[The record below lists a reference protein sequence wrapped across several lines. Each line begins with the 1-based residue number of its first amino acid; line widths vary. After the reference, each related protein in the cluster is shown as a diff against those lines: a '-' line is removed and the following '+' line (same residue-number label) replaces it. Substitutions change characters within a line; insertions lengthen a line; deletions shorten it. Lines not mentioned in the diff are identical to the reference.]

1 MRRLLK
7 FSLPILLLGG
17 SLVVFLWLEA
27 SQVPDQP
34 IEAIEK
40 TWTVTTVRAQRQ
52 SLSPTV
58 RLYGR
63 IESPHES
70 HRRAA
75 ISADVQQVPVLVG
88 TTVAPGDLLVRLD
101 DRSLQLLLRQREG
114 DLLEI
119 KAQIDS
125 EKRRYAADLEA
136 LQIERTLLQLGEKAL
151 DRAEQLARTQAGSA
165 ARVDEAQHAQ
175 HAQTLAIANR
185 RRAINDHN
193 PRLAQLRA
201 RQQRAEALHDQARND
216 LERTAVRALAPGK
229 VTAVHV
235 SPGDRVRAGD
245 QLVDVF
251 DTRLIEVRAQ
261 IPNRHLP
268 TLRHGLSAG
277 TTIAATAN
285 IEGRVRSLRLDR
297 LAGKIEPGQGGV
309 DAFFS
314 FRGHA
319 IPVELGRTIALT
331 IELPAKAQVIP
342 LPATAIYGANTV
354 YRVINNR
361 LDRVAVQRVGEY
373 NNGDQGSWVL
383 VTGDAIKEGDAVLSH
398 QLPGAVDGLKVASAP
413 TGN

>member
-7 FSLPILLLGG
+7 FSLPVLLLGG

-40 TWTVTTVRAQRQ
+40 TWTVTTVSAQRQ

-70 HRRAA
+70 RRRAA
-75 ISADVQQVPVLVG
+75 ISADVQQVPVLAG
-88 TTVAPGDLLVRLD
+88 TPVVLGDLLVQLD

-175 HAQTLAIANR
+175 QAQTLAIANR

-193 PRLAQLRA
+193 PRLAQ
-201 RQQRAEALHDQARND
+201 
-216 LERTAVRALAPGK
+216 
-229 VTAVHV
+229 
-235 SPGDRVRAGD
+235 
-245 QLVDVF
+245 
-251 DTRLIEVRAQ
+251 
-261 IPNRHLP
+261 
-268 TLRHGLSAG
+268 
-277 TTIAATAN
+277 
-285 IEGRVRSLRLDR
+285 
-297 LAGKIEPGQGGV
+297 
-309 DAFFS
+309 
-314 FRGHA
+314 
-319 IPVELGRTIALT
+319 
-331 IELPAKAQVIP
+331 
-342 LPATAIYGANTV
+342 
-354 YRVINNR
+354 
-361 LDRVAVQRVGEY
+361 
-373 NNGDQGSWVL
+373 
-383 VTGDAIKEGDAVLSH
+383 
-398 QLPGAVDGLKVASAP
+398 
-413 TGN
+413 

>member
-40 TWTVTTVRAQRQ
+40 TWTVTTVSAQRQ

-136 LQIERTLLQLGEKAL
+136 LQIERTLLQLG
-151 DRAEQLARTQAGSA
+151 
-165 ARVDEAQHAQ
+165 
-175 HAQTLAIANR
+175 
-185 RRAINDHN
+185 
-193 PRLAQLRA
+193 
-201 RQQRAEALHDQARND
+201 
-216 LERTAVRALAPGK
+216 
-229 VTAVHV
+229 
-235 SPGDRVRAGD
+235 
-245 QLVDVF
+245 
-251 DTRLIEVRAQ
+251 
-261 IPNRHLP
+261 
-268 TLRHGLSAG
+268 
-277 TTIAATAN
+277 
-285 IEGRVRSLRLDR
+285 
-297 LAGKIEPGQGGV
+297 
-309 DAFFS
+309 
-314 FRGHA
+314 
-319 IPVELGRTIALT
+319 
-331 IELPAKAQVIP
+331 
-342 LPATAIYGANTV
+342 
-354 YRVINNR
+354 
-361 LDRVAVQRVGEY
+361 
-373 NNGDQGSWVL
+373 
-383 VTGDAIKEGDAVLSH
+383 
-398 QLPGAVDGLKVASAP
+398 
-413 TGN
+413 